1 MALVEHIR
9 GHSQASFEADRKT
22 RSAVLYEI
30 VVIGEGAKR
39 LSPEFRAR
47 HPGVPWRQITGMRD
61 RVAHSFDEVD
71 FQLIWAVAQVHA
83 PRLILDLGQ
92 IEAQEQEPKP

>member
-1 MALVEHIR
+1 MEHIR
-9 GHSQASFEADRKT
+9 GHSQGSFEADRKT

-47 HPGVPWRQITGMRD
+47 HPGVPWKPISGMRD

-71 FQLIWAVAQVHA
+71 FQLIWEVAQVHA
-83 PRLILDLGQ
+83 PRLILDLVQ
-92 IEAQEQEPKP
+92 VEAQEQEPNP